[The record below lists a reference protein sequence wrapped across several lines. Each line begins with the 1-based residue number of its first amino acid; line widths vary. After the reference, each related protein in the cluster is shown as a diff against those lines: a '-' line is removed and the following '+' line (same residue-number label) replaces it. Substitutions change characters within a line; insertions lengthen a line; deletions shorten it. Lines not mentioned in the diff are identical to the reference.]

1 MKTLKS
7 IFAVSLF
14 IVGLSLTSCSSDD
27 KFIEPAPPIAPPI
40 EAEVQNP
47 IYDYDMDHP
56 IERPEIE
63 NPVIPEPVN
72 PIEQIPSNPIEP
84 GKEPR

>member
-27 KFIEPAPPIAPPI
+27 KYIEPDKPVHLPSDDRPT
-40 EAEVQNP
+40 
-47 IYDYDMDHP
+47 HP
-56 IERPEIE
+56 IE
-63 NPVIPEPVN
+63 VEPS
-72 PIEQIPSNPIEP
+72 PF
-84 GKEPR
+84 

>member
-27 KFIEPAPPIAPPI
+27 KYIEPDGSP
-40 EAEVQNP
+40 ENP
-47 IYDYDMDHP
+47 IYNEKPAHLPEGDPVHP
-56 IERPEIE
+56 LPPEIG
-63 NPVIPEPVN
+63 P
-72 PIEQIPSNPIEP
+72 
-84 GKEPR
+84 K